1 MINEKRNI
9 NETRKIRKVRKDDTK
24 KKTRKINETRKKTK
38 SWKSQAP
45 NTKER
50 TIMLRNCGKKCFL
63 GPYKTF
69 PICSKRTCKI
79 NNKGVLAAY
88 IRARQFRKKG
98 SKYYKIAKEATK
110 ILAKL
115 SMDAFEHG

>member
-1 MINEKRNI
+1 MINDKRKTN
-9 NETRKIRKVRKDDTK
+9 
-24 KKTRKINETRKKTK
+24 KTRKKRKSAT
-38 SWKSQAP
+38 WKSRAP

-63 GPYKTF
+63 GPNKSF

-88 IRARQFRKKG
+88 VRARQFRKKG

-115 SMDAFEHG
+115 SAEAFVHG

>member
-1 MINEKRNI
+1 MINK
-9 NETRKIRKVRKDDTK
+9 TRKV
-24 KKTRKINETRKKTK
+24 RKINETQKVRKVRQVRKSKT
-38 SWKSQAP
+38 WKSQSP

-50 TIMLRNCGKKCFL
+50 TIMMRNCGKKCFL
-63 GPYKTF
+63 GPHKTF

-115 SMDAFEHG
+115 SMEAFGHG

>member
-1 MINEKRNI
+1 MI
-9 NETRKIRKVRKDDTK
+9 NETRKIRKVN
-24 KKTRKINETRKKTK
+24 KTRKIRKIGKTQKKTK

-88 IRARQFRKKG
+88 VRARQFRKKG

-115 SMDAFEHG
+115 SMEAFGHG

>member
-1 MINEKRNI
+1 MNNEKRKINEKRK
-9 NETRKIRKVRKDDTK
+9 TRKVRQVNNP
-24 KKTRKINETRKKTK
+24 RKTK

-50 TIMLRNCGKKCFL
+50 TTMLRKCGKKCFL
-63 GPYKTF
+63 GPHKTF

-88 IRARQFRKKG
+88 VRARQFRKKG

-115 SMDAFEHG
+115 SMEAFGHG

>member
-1 MINEKRNI
+1 MNK
-9 NETRKIRKVRKDDTK
+9 TQ
-24 KKTRKINETRKKTK
+24 KKTSTTTTKTSKNKTSKNKTQRKTK

-45 NTKER
+45 NTRER
-50 TIMLRNCGKKCFL
+50 TTMLQNCGKKCFL
-63 GPYKTF
+63 GPNKTF
-69 PICSKRTCKI
+69 PICSKRTCKL

-88 IRARQFRKKG
+88 VRARQFRKKG

-115 SMDAFEHG
+115 SMDAFGNA

>member
-1 MINEKRNI
+1 MNNEKRK
-9 NETRKIRKVRKDDTK
+9 TRKVRQVN
-24 KKTRKINETRKKTK
+24 KTGQVNKPRKTK

-50 TIMLRNCGKKCFL
+50 TIMLRKCGKKCFL
-63 GPYKTF
+63 GPHKTF

-88 IRARQFRKKG
+88 VRARQFRKKG

-115 SMDAFEHG
+115 SMEAFGHG